1 MSADAFEDRDA
12 QSATDGCDATPAVE
26 ARNVRKAFG
35 DDGVLDGVDLTV
47 RESEAMLL
55 MGPNGTG
62 KTVLLSCLAGSVA
75 PTEGEIRLFG
85 ERVGDDGG
93 EGLSLLLQGG
103 ASVDSLSGRETAEFY
118 SSLHPEFT
126 DRWRDLVAEFGLD
139 DDLEKLAKHYSEG
152 MRRKLEL
159 ALALTVDTPLY
170 LLDEPTA
177 GVDLSMVQQFHR
189 AIRERVE
196 AGGTV
201 VATSHRPVD
210 AAFADRIAFVTG
222 DGVTAVDAPDALLDA
237 VPETV
242 RIVGGGPGTDPL
254 EPHVVDGR
262 LFHHGDERRGF
273 LADGASIAE
282 IEAATPDDVTVETVE
297 PSYTDAFNYY
307 VHAVGND
314 E

>member
-1 MSADAFEDRDA
+1 MSPETTTRDRADGEPAG
-12 QSATDGCDATPAVE
+12 TDATPAVE

-47 RESEAMLL
+47 RENEAMLL

-62 KTVLLSCLAGSVA
+62 KTVLLSCLAGSVE

-85 ERVGDDGG
+85 DRIEDGG
-93 EGLSLLLQGG
+93 GEELSLLLQGG

-118 SSLHPEFT
+118 SSLHPAFT
-126 DRWRDLVAEFGLD
+126 DRWRDLVAEFGLAEELD
-139 DDLEKLAKHYSEG
+139 KRTKHYSEG
-152 MRRKLEL
+152 MKRKLEL
-159 ALALTVDTPLY
+159 ALALAVDTPLY

-189 AIRERVE
+189 AIADRVD

-222 DGVTAVDAPDALLDA
+222 DGVTAVGTPDDLLEA

-242 RIVGGGPGTDPL
+242 RIVGGGPETTAF

-273 LADGASIAE
+273 LAAGASVADV
-282 IEAATPDDVTVETVE
+282 EAAAPADATVETVE

-307 VHAVGND
+307 VHAQ
-314 E
+314 

>member
-1 MSADAFEDRDA
+1 MSADAPA
-12 QSATDGCDATPAVE
+12 ATDLPAVE
-26 ARNVRKAFG
+26 ARNVRKRFG

-47 RESEAMLL
+47 RENEALLL

-62 KTVLLSCLAGSVA
+62 KTVLLSCLAGSTDPSA
-75 PTEGEIRLFG
+75 GEIRLFG
-85 ERVGDDGG
+85 EPVGADDGR
-93 EGLSLLLQGG
+93 GLSLLLQGG

-126 DRWRDLVAEFGLD
+126 DRWRELADEFGLA
-139 DDLEKLAKHYSEG
+139 DDLDKLAKHYSEG
-152 MRRKLEL
+152 MKRKLEL
-159 ALALTVDTPLY
+159 ALALAVDTPLY
-170 LLDEPTA
+170 FLDEPTA
-177 GVDLSMVQQFHR
+177 GVDLSMVQTFHR
-189 AIRERVE
+189 AIRDRVE

-210 AAFADRIAFVTG
+210 AAFADRIAFATG
-222 DGVTAVDAPDALLDA
+222 DGVTAIGEPDALLAA

-242 RIVGGGPGTDPL
+242 RIVGGGPETEPF
-254 EPHVVDGR
+254 EPHVVGGE

-273 LADGASIAE
+273 LTDGVAVGDVV
-282 IEAATPDDVTVETVE
+282 AAAPDDVTVERVE

-307 VHAVGND
+307 VHAAEND

>member
-1 MSADAFEDRDA
+1 MSAETTARDRAEDDV
-12 QSATDGCDATPAVE
+12 SNTDATPAVE

-47 RESEAMLL
+47 RENEAMLL

-62 KTVLLSCLAGSVA
+62 KTVLLSCLAGSVE

-85 ERVGDDGG
+85 ERVADDGG
-93 EGLSLLLQGG
+93 ENLSLLLQGG
-103 ASVDSLSGRETAEFY
+103 ASVDSLSGRETADFY
-118 SSLHPEFT
+118 SSLHPAFT
-126 DRWRDLVAEFGLD
+126 DRWRDLVAEFGLT
-139 DDLEKLAKHYSEG
+139 DDLEKRTKHYSEG

-159 ALALTVDTPLY
+159 ALALAVDTPLY

-189 AIRERVE
+189 AIRDRVA

-222 DGVTAVDAPDALLDA
+222 EGVTAVGTPNDLLEA
-237 VPETV
+237 VPDTV
-242 RIVGGGPGTDPL
+242 RIVGGGPETAAF
-254 EPHVVDGR
+254 EPHVVGG

-273 LADGASIAE
+273 LADDASLADV
-282 IEAATPDDVTVETVE
+282 EAAAPADATVETVE

-307 VHAVGND
+307 VHAQ
-314 E
+314 

>member
-1 MSADAFEDRDA
+1 MSADAAPDERDDP
-12 QSATDGCDATPAVE
+12 STATDTPAVT
-26 ARNVRKAFG
+26 ARNVHKAFG

-47 RESEAMLL
+47 RENEALLL

-62 KTVLLSCLAGSVA
+62 KTVLLSCLAGSIE

-85 ERVGDDGG
+85 EPVADDGG
-93 EGLSLLLQGG
+93 HSLSLLLQGG
-103 ASVDSLSGRETAEFY
+103 ASVDSLSGRETAAFY
-118 SSLHPEFT
+118 AGLHPEFT
-126 DRWRDLVAEFGLD
+126 DRWRDLVAEFGLAD
-139 DDLEKLAKHYSEG
+139 ELDKRAKHYSEG
-152 MRRKLEL
+152 MKRKLEL
-159 ALALTVDTPLY
+159 ALALAVDTPLY

-177 GVDLSMVQQFHR
+177 GVDLSVVQTFHR
-189 AIRERVE
+189 AIRDRVE

-222 DGVTAVDAPDALLDA
+222 DGVTAVDAPDRLLDA

-242 RIVGGGPGTDPL
+242 RIVGGPPRTDAF

-273 LADGASIAE
+273 LADGTTLGDVT
-282 IEAATPDDVTVETVE
+282 AAAPPETTVETVE

-307 VHAVGND
+307 VHTVGDD

>member
-1 MSADAFEDRDA
+1 MSADSE
-12 QSATDGCDATPAVE
+12 DATPAVR

-35 DDGVLDGVDLTV
+35 DDGILDGVDLTV
-47 RESEAMLL
+47 RENEALLL

-62 KTVLLSCLAGSVA
+62 KTVLLSCLAGSVE
-75 PTEGEIRLFG
+75 PTAGDIRLFG
-85 ERVGDDGG
+85 EPVADGG
-93 EGLSLLLQGG
+93 GRNLSLLLQGG
-103 ASVDSLSGRETAEFY
+103 ASVDGLSGRETAEFY
-118 SSLHPEFT
+118 AGLHPEFT
-126 DRWRDLVAEFGLD
+126 DRWRELVDAFGLAD
-139 DDLEKLAKHYSEG
+139 ELDKRTEHYSEG

-159 ALALTVDTPLY
+159 ALALAVDAPLY
-170 LLDEPTA
+170 FLDEPTA
-177 GVDLSMVQQFHR
+177 GVDLSMVQTFHR
-189 AIRERVE
+189 AIRDRVA

-222 DGVTAVDAPDALLDA
+222 DGVSAVGAPDALLDG

-242 RIVGGGPGTDPL
+242 RIVGGGPETDPF

-273 LADGASIAE
+273 LAAGATLADLRAAAPDG
-282 IEAATPDDVTVETVE
+282 TTVERVE

-307 VHAVGND
+307 VHTGADD

>member
-1 MSADAFEDRDA
+1 MSADAVGDDPESADA
-12 QSATDGCDATPAVE
+12 GAPAVE

-35 DDGVLDGVDLTV
+35 DDGILDGVDLTV
-47 RESEAMLL
+47 RENEALLL

-62 KTVLLSCLAGSVA
+62 KTVLLSCLAGSVE
-75 PTEGEIRLFG
+75 PTEGEIELFG
-85 ERVGDDGG
+85 EPVADDGG
-93 EGLSLLLQGG
+93 HSLSLLLQGG

-118 SSLHPEFT
+118 ASLHPAFT
-126 DRWRDLVAEFGLD
+126 DRWRDLVAEFGLTD
-139 DDLEKLAKHYSEG
+139 ALGKRTVHYSEG
-152 MRRKLEL
+152 MTRKLEL
-159 ALALTVDTPLY
+159 ALALAVDTPLY

-177 GVDLSMVQQFHR
+177 GVDLSMVQTFHR

-196 AGGTV
+196 AGATV

-222 DGVTAVDAPDALLDA
+222 DGVSAVGAPDALLDS

-242 RIVGGGPGTDPL
+242 RVVGGGPGTDPF

-273 LADGASIAE
+273 LAPGATLADLRAAAPD
-282 IEAATPDDVTVETVE
+282 EATVETVE

-307 VHAVGND
+307 VHTEGND